1 VSNSRR
7 QAQSAATI
15 ALVNAGMLLAVCQQ
29 RHWPLNNYLQQPPV
43 QQLIF
48 GKVAELLWMPA
59 EEFIRVH
66 DDCGAPSD
74 ATWANGVLYA
84 QLASGRNVD
93 MERIVRA
100 TSSPGHGSG
109 DKEFDTEL
117 ML

>member
-1 VSNSRR
+1 
-7 QAQSAATI
+7 
-15 ALVNAGMLLAVCQQ
+15 MLAVCQQ
-29 RHWPLNNYLQQPPV
+29 RHWPLNNTCSVQPPV

-48 GKVAELLWMPA
+48 GKVAELLRCQLKNLSGFTMT
-59 EEFIRVH
+59 VVS
-66 DDCGAPSD
+66 DLSD

-100 TSSPGHGSG
+100 MTHHPVMVAG